1 MPHLLHTP
9 TTKDLGMP
17 ALQVGADFYVLP
29 QLYGYY
35 TPSQSP
41 SPVAVISPHLSVYP
55 LLFYLD
61 NSLSLGI

>member
-1 MPHLLHTP
+1 
-9 TTKDLGMP
+9 MP

-55 LLFYLD
+55 LLFFLD